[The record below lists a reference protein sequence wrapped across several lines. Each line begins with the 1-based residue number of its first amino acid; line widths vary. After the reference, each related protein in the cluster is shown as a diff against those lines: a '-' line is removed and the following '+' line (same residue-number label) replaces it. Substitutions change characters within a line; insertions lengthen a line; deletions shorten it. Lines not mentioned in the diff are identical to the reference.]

1 MSISRRDLLGGV
13 GALTAAQAAGQAAAQ
28 TGAPANRPNILY
40 VILEDTGP
48 NFGCYGE
55 PLVRTPNIDRFAAQ
69 GTRFTH
75 AFCTAP
81 VCSAS
86 RSALMS
92 GRYQTNIGAHNHRTW
107 DWHKKPLAGPAA
119 HLCDW
124 FRNAGYFTC
133 NLQPPPGKR
142 TAANGAAGAGK
153 VDLNFHSSRPDQ
165 SVFFDGY
172 DWKQRKEGQPFFAHI
187 TIIETHKGPGWTIAR
202 RRPKSEL
209 VDPKKLKLASY
220 YPDSP
225 VARDEYANYLDAI
238 SLSDGYLGQL
248 LARLEAEGLAKNTV
262 VVVSSDHGPLFRGK
276 QFLYDGG
283 VHIPLLIRFPDGRS
297 AGAVDGRFVSG
308 IDIAPTL
315 LGFAGIRPPAGAM
328 QGQDIFG
335 PASTPRPHVFIARD
349 RMDTSIDRM
358 RGVRTKQFKY
368 IRNYM
373 PATPYMQHN
382 EYKEQNYPT
391 WNLVKDWAKQGK
403 LTKEQ
408 SLFASAEKPI
418 EELFDVQADPDEV
431 RNLAADPKHRETLKH
446 LRSLVDGFVAENDR
460 LVNFE
465 DPVDISRGYYK
476 HLPEDPA

>member
-1 MSISRRDLLGGV
+1 MPISRRDLFEKGAGAF
-13 GALTAAQAAGQAAAQ
+13 GALTVAARAEAQ
-28 TGAPANRPNILY
+28 RGGSRPNVLY

-55 PLVRTPNIDRFAAQ
+55 PVVRTPNIDRFASQ
-69 GTRFTH
+69 GTRFTN
-75 AFCTAP
+75 AFCAAP

-86 RSALMS
+86 RSALMT

-107 DWHKKPLAGPAA
+107 DWHKKRLAAPAS
-119 HLCDW
+119 HICDW
-124 FRNAGYFTC
+124 FRDAGYFTC
-133 NLQPPPGKR
+133 NLQPPPGQRKDV
-142 TAANGAAGAGK
+142 NGAAGAGK
-153 VDLNFHSSRPDQ
+153 VDLNFHSNADDK

-172 DWKQRKEGQPFFAHI
+172 DWNQRKAGQPFFAHI
-187 TIIETHKGPGWTIAR
+187 TIIETHKGKGWKIAR
-202 RRPKSEL
+202 QRPQSEL
-209 VDPKKLKLASY
+209 VDPEKLKLGAY

-225 VARDEYANYLDAI
+225 IVRDEYANYLDAI

-248 LARLEAEGLAKNTV
+248 LGRLEAEGLAQNTV

-283 VHIPLLIRFPDGRS
+283 IHIPLMVRFPDGR
-297 AGAVDGRFVSG
+297 AGTVDDRFVSG

-315 LGFAGIRPPAGAM
+315 LGFAGVRPPTGAM

-335 PASTPRPHVFIARD
+335 TSYIPRPHIFAARD

-358 RGVRTKQFKY
+358 RAVRTREFKY
-368 IRNYM
+368 IRNYF
-373 PATPYMQHN
+373 PGTPYMQHN
-382 EYKEQNYPT
+382 EYKEKNYPT

-408 SLFASAEKPI
+408 SLFAAPEKPI

-431 RNLAADPKHRETLKH
+431 RNLAGDPKYRETLKR
-446 LRSLVDGFVAENDR
+446 LRALIDRFVEENDR

-465 DPVDISRGYYK
+465 DPVDVYRGYYG
-476 HLPEDPA
+476 HLPEDPTA

>member
-1 MSISRRDLLGGV
+1 MPISRRDLFEKGAGAF
-13 GALTAAQAAGQAAAQ
+13 GALTVAARAEAQ
-28 TGAPANRPNILY
+28 RGGSRPNVLY

-55 PLVRTPNIDRFAAQ
+55 PLVRTPNIDRFASQ
-69 GTRFTH
+69 GTRFTN
-75 AFCTAP
+75 AFCAAP

-86 RSALMS
+86 RSALMT

-107 DWHKKPLAGPAA
+107 DWHKKRLAAPAS
-119 HLCDW
+119 HICDW
-124 FRNAGYFTC
+124 FRDAGYFTC
-133 NLQPPPGKR
+133 NLQPPPGQRKDV
-142 TAANGAAGAGK
+142 NGAAGAGK
-153 VDLNFHSSRPDQ
+153 VDLNFHSNADDK

-172 DWKQRKEGQPFFAHI
+172 DWNQRKAGQPFFAHI
-187 TIIETHKGPGWTIAR
+187 TIIETHKGKGWKIAR
-202 RRPKSEL
+202 QRPQSEL
-209 VDPKKLKLASY
+209 VDPEKLKLGAY

-225 VARDEYANYLDAI
+225 IVRDEYANYLDAI

-248 LARLEAEGLAKNTV
+248 LGRLEAEGLAQNTV

-283 VHIPLLIRFPDGRS
+283 IHIPLMVRFPDGR
-297 AGAVDGRFVSG
+297 AGTVDDRFVSG

-315 LGFAGIRPPAGAM
+315 LGFAGVRPPTGAM

-335 PASTPRPHVFIARD
+335 TSYIPRPHIFAARD

-358 RGVRTKQFKY
+358 RAVRTREFKY
-368 IRNYM
+368 IRNYL
-373 PATPYMQHN
+373 PGIPYMQHN
-382 EYKEQNYPT
+382 EYKEKNYPT

-408 SLFASAEKPI
+408 SLFAAPEKPI

-431 RNLAADPKHRETLKH
+431 RNLAGDPKYRETLKR
-446 LRSLVDGFVAENDR
+446 LRALIDRFVEENDR

-465 DPVDISRGYYK
+465 DPVDVYRGYYG
-476 HLPEDPA
+476 HLPEDPTA

>member
-1 MSISRRDLLGGV
+1 MPISRRDLFEKGAGAF
-13 GALTAAQAAGQAAAQ
+13 GALTVAARAEAQ
-28 TGAPANRPNILY
+28 RGGSRPNVLY

-55 PLVRTPNIDRFAAQ
+55 PLVRTPNIDRFASQ
-69 GTRFTH
+69 GTRFTN
-75 AFCTAP
+75 AFCAAP

-86 RSALMS
+86 RSALMT

-107 DWHKKPLAGPAA
+107 DWHKKRLAAPAS
-119 HLCDW
+119 HICDW
-124 FRNAGYFTC
+124 FRDAGYFTC
-133 NLQPPPGKR
+133 NLQPPPGQRKDV
-142 TAANGAAGAGK
+142 NGAAGAGK
-153 VDLNFHSSRPDQ
+153 VDLNFHSNADDK

-172 DWKQRKEGQPFFAHI
+172 DWNQRKAGQPFFAHI
-187 TIIETHKGPGWTIAR
+187 TIIETHKGKGWKIAR
-202 RRPKSEL
+202 QRPQSEL
-209 VDPKKLKLASY
+209 VDPEKLKLGAY

-225 VARDEYANYLDAI
+225 IVRDEYANYLDAI

-248 LARLEAEGLAKNTV
+248 LGRLEAEGLAQNTV

-283 VHIPLLIRFPDGRS
+283 IHIPLMVRFPDGR
-297 AGAVDGRFVSG
+297 AGTVDARFVSG

-315 LGFAGIRPPAGAM
+315 LGFAGVRPPTGAM

-335 PASTPRPHVFIARD
+335 TSYIPRPHIFAARD

-358 RGVRTKQFKY
+358 RAVRTREFKY
-368 IRNYM
+368 IRNYL
-373 PATPYMQHN
+373 PGIPYMQHN
-382 EYKEQNYPT
+382 EYKEKNYPT

-408 SLFASAEKPI
+408 SLFAAPEKPI

-431 RNLAADPKHRETLKH
+431 RNLAGDPKYRETLKR
-446 LRSLVDGFVAENDR
+446 LRALIDRFVEENDR

-465 DPVDISRGYYK
+465 DPVDVYRGYYG
-476 HLPEDPA
+476 HLPEDPTA